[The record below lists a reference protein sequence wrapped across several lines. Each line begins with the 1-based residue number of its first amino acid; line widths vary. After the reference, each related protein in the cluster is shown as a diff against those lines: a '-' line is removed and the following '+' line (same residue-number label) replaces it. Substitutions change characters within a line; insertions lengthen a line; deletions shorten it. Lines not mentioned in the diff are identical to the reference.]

1 MSARTVRERFLW
13 VLKHTLNPLT
23 ARLARSRFGPFS
35 LIRHVGRKSGRIYET
50 PLILARVPDGFIA
63 ELTYGDRVDWYRN
76 AVAGG
81 AVVVVHAGTEFPITR
96 IDTCPAERGLR
107 AYSAP
112 FRWILKATGRNEF
125 RLLHADTAV
134 HGRSMA

>member
-76 AVAGG
+76 AVAGA
-81 AVVVVHAGTEFPITR
+81 AVVVHRGTEFPITR

-107 AYSAP
+107 AYPAP

-125 RLLHADTAV
+125 RLLHTDTAV
-134 HGRSMA
+134 HGRSMS

>member
-81 AVVVVHAGTEFPITR
+81 AVVVHRGTEFPITG

-107 AYSAP
+107 AYPAP

-125 RLLHADTAV
+125 RLLHTNAAV
-134 HGRSMA
+134 RGGSMS

>member
-63 ELTYGDRVDWYRN
+63 ELTYGDQVNWYRN
-76 AVAGG
+76 SVAAGG
-81 AVVVVHAGTEFPITR
+81 CVIVHHGREYKVIAIEGCE
-96 IDTCPAERGLR
+96 AERGRR
-107 AYSAP
+107 AFGPP
-112 FRWILKATGRNEF
+112 FNLVLKALGRNEF
-125 RLLHADTAV
+125 RLLRTESPRV
-134 HGRSMA
+134 

>member
-1 MSARTVRERFLW
+1 LW

-81 AVVVVHAGTEFPITR
+81 AVVVVHAGTEFPITG